1 MVKKMTF
8 KQFLFILPLLIFIG
22 VFSIY
27 PIVTSFMYTFFDY
40 RINDQTANSFYLSER
55 FNGELFYEDCDYINY
70 FLDDDKTL
78 MSEEDQ
84 KAVEEIQATV
94 SSVMSEY
101 ENAKGTEKISSD
113 KKDELVAFKE
123 KLRTD
128 ITALYD
134 KYPDVEFYNKDKIP
148 EILDEMDTCIVKSN
162 FIGLKA
168 YGNLIK
174 DTRFW
179 KALGHTLIFTV
190 ISVGIELVLG
200 MLLALIMN
208 KAMKGI
214 GLVRTVALIPWAI
227 PTAVSAMIWSYLYD
241 GSYGIVSFLF
251 NKLGIINSQSA
262 MLLTSHGAMSAAII
276 ADVWK
281 TTPYMALLLLAG
293 LHHGL
298 DPVVVADVAGV
309 DADLVHTNVGAG
321 QRCLVIKVDIRH
333 DGDVHRV
340 LHGLDALG
348 IRRAGAGHTQD
359 LAARRLTALC
369 LGNVALNVLHG
380 DIQHGL
386 HRNGVVAANG
396 HIADLY
402 FSFQLPHGRFPFRI
416 TLPR

>member
-40 RINDQTANSFYLSER
+40 RINDQTANSFYISER
-55 FNGELFYEDCDYINY
+55 FNGKLFYEDCDYINY

-84 KAVEEIQATV
+84 KAVDEIQATV
-94 SSVMSEY
+94 SSIMSGY
-101 ENAKGTEKISSD
+101 ENAEGTQKISSD
-113 KKDELVAFKE
+113 EKEKLVAFKE
-123 KLRTD
+123 KLKTD
-128 ITALYD
+128 INALYD
-134 KYPDVEFYNKDKIP
+134 KYPDVDFYNKDKVP
-148 EILDEMDTCIVKSN
+148 EILDEMDTCIVESN

-168 YGNLIK
+168 YGNLLT

-190 ISVGIELVLG
+190 LSVSIELVLG

-241 GSYGIVSFLF
+241 GSYGIISFLF
-251 NKLGIINSQSA
+251 SKLGIVSSQSA
-262 MLLTSHGAMSAAII
+262 MLLTSSGAMSAAII

-293 LHHGL
+293 LQVIDRGL
-298 DPVVVADVAGV
+298 YESSAIDGAGPIVTFFKITLPLVKPSLLVALLFRTLDAFRVYDLIAILTGGGPGNGTESLSIYAYKLMFDQSNYGYSSVVVMGMFVVVAIIAFLYVKVLGADVM
-309 DADLVHTNVGAG
+309 
-321 QRCLVIKVDIRH
+321 
-333 DGDVHRV
+333 
-340 LHGLDALG
+340 
-348 IRRAGAGHTQD
+348 
-359 LAARRLTALC
+359 
-369 LGNVALNVLHG
+369 GN
-380 DIQHGL
+380 D
-386 HRNGVVAANG
+386 
-396 HIADLY
+396 
-402 FSFQLPHGRFPFRI
+402 
-416 TLPR
+416 

>member
-293 LHHGL
+293 LQVIDRGL
-298 DPVVVADVAGV
+298 YESSAIDGAGPVVTFFKITLPLVKPSLLVALLFRTLDAFRVYDLIVILTGGGPGNGTESLSIYAYKLMFDQSNYGYSSVVVMGMFVVVAIIAFLYVKVLGADVM
-309 DADLVHTNVGAG
+309 
-321 QRCLVIKVDIRH
+321 
-333 DGDVHRV
+333 
-340 LHGLDALG
+340 
-348 IRRAGAGHTQD
+348 
-359 LAARRLTALC
+359 
-369 LGNVALNVLHG
+369 GN
-380 DIQHGL
+380 D
-386 HRNGVVAANG
+386 
-396 HIADLY
+396 
-402 FSFQLPHGRFPFRI
+402 
-416 TLPR
+416 

>member
-293 LHHGL
+293 LQVIDRGL
-298 DPVVVADVAGV
+298 YESSAIDGAGPVV
-309 DADLVHTNVGAG
+309 TFF
-321 QRCLVIKVDIRH
+321 K
-333 DGDVHRV
+333 
-340 LHGLDALG
+340 
-348 IRRAGAGHTQD
+348 
-359 LAARRLTALC
+359 
-369 LGNVALNVLHG
+369 
-380 DIQHGL
+380 
-386 HRNGVVAANG
+386 
-396 HIADLY
+396 
-402 FSFQLPHGRFPFRI
+402 I
-416 TLPR
+416 TLPLVKPSLLVALLFRTLDAFRVYDLIAILTGGGPGNGTESLSIYAYKLMFDQSNYGYSSVVAIIAFLYVKVLGADVMGND

>member
-214 GLVRTVALIPWAI
+214 GLFRTVALIPWAI

-293 LHHGL
+293 LQVIDRGL
-298 DPVVVADVAGV
+298 YESSAIDGAGPVVTFFKITLPLVKPSLLVALLFRTLDAFRVYDLIAILTGGGPGNGTESLSIYAYKLMFDQSNYGYSSVVVMGMFVVVAIIAFLYVKVLGADVM
-309 DADLVHTNVGAG
+309 
-321 QRCLVIKVDIRH
+321 
-333 DGDVHRV
+333 
-340 LHGLDALG
+340 
-348 IRRAGAGHTQD
+348 
-359 LAARRLTALC
+359 
-369 LGNVALNVLHG
+369 GN
-380 DIQHGL
+380 D
-386 HRNGVVAANG
+386 
-396 HIADLY
+396 
-402 FSFQLPHGRFPFRI
+402 
-416 TLPR
+416 

>member
-40 RINDQTANSFYLSER
+40 RINDQTANSFYLSEH

-200 MLLALIMN
+200 MILALIMN

-293 LHHGL
+293 LQVIDRGL
-298 DPVVVADVAGV
+298 YESSAIDGAGPVVTFFKITLPLVKPSLLVALLFRTLDAFRVYDLIAILTGGGPGNGTESLSIYAYKLMFDQSNYGYSSVVVMGMFVVVAIIAFLYVKVLGADVM
-309 DADLVHTNVGAG
+309 
-321 QRCLVIKVDIRH
+321 
-333 DGDVHRV
+333 
-340 LHGLDALG
+340 
-348 IRRAGAGHTQD
+348 
-359 LAARRLTALC
+359 
-369 LGNVALNVLHG
+369 GN
-380 DIQHGL
+380 D
-386 HRNGVVAANG
+386 
-396 HIADLY
+396 
-402 FSFQLPHGRFPFRI
+402 
-416 TLPR
+416 

>member
-293 LHHGL
+293 LQVIDRGL
-298 DPVVVADVAGV
+298 YESSAIDGAGPVVTFFKITLPLVKPSLLVALLFRTLDAFRVYDLIAILTGGGPGNGTESLSIYAYKLMFDQSNYGYSSVVVMGMFVVVAIIAFLYVKVFGADVM
-309 DADLVHTNVGAG
+309 
-321 QRCLVIKVDIRH
+321 
-333 DGDVHRV
+333 
-340 LHGLDALG
+340 
-348 IRRAGAGHTQD
+348 
-359 LAARRLTALC
+359 
-369 LGNVALNVLHG
+369 GN
-380 DIQHGL
+380 D
-386 HRNGVVAANG
+386 
-396 HIADLY
+396 
-402 FSFQLPHGRFPFRI
+402 
-416 TLPR
+416 

>member
-293 LHHGL
+293 LQVIDRGL
-298 DPVVVADVAGV
+298 YESSAIDGAGPVV
-309 DADLVHTNVGAG
+309 TFF
-321 QRCLVIKVDIRH
+321 K
-333 DGDVHRV
+333 
-340 LHGLDALG
+340 
-348 IRRAGAGHTQD
+348 
-359 LAARRLTALC
+359 
-369 LGNVALNVLHG
+369 
-380 DIQHGL
+380 
-386 HRNGVVAANG
+386 
-396 HIADLY
+396 
-402 FSFQLPHGRFPFRI
+402 I
-416 TLPR
+416 TLPLVKPSLLVALLFRTLDAFRVYDLIAILTGGGPGNGTESLSIYAYKLMFDQSNYGYSSVVVMGMFIVVAIIAFLYVKVLGADVMGND

>member
-123 KLRTD
+123 KPRTD

-293 LHHGL
+293 LQVIDRGL
-298 DPVVVADVAGV
+298 YESSAIDGAGPVVTFFKITLPLVKPSLLVALLFRTLDAFRVYDLIAILTGGGPGNGTESLSIYAYKLMFDQSNYGYSSVVVMGMFVVVAIIAFLYVKVLGADVM
-309 DADLVHTNVGAG
+309 
-321 QRCLVIKVDIRH
+321 
-333 DGDVHRV
+333 
-340 LHGLDALG
+340 
-348 IRRAGAGHTQD
+348 
-359 LAARRLTALC
+359 
-369 LGNVALNVLHG
+369 GN
-380 DIQHGL
+380 D
-386 HRNGVVAANG
+386 
-396 HIADLY
+396 
-402 FSFQLPHGRFPFRI
+402 
-416 TLPR
+416 

>member
-241 GSYGIVSFLF
+241 VSYGIVSFLF

-293 LHHGL
+293 LQVIDRGL
-298 DPVVVADVAGV
+298 YESSAIDGAGPVVTFFKITLPLVKPSLLVALLFRTLDAFRVYDLIAILTGGGPGNGTESLSIYAYKLMFDQSNYGYSSVVVMGMFVVVAIIAFLYVKVLGADVM
-309 DADLVHTNVGAG
+309 
-321 QRCLVIKVDIRH
+321 
-333 DGDVHRV
+333 
-340 LHGLDALG
+340 
-348 IRRAGAGHTQD
+348 
-359 LAARRLTALC
+359 
-369 LGNVALNVLHG
+369 GN
-380 DIQHGL
+380 D
-386 HRNGVVAANG
+386 
-396 HIADLY
+396 
-402 FSFQLPHGRFPFRI
+402 
-416 TLPR
+416 

>member
-293 LHHGL
+293 LQVIDRGL
-298 DPVVVADVAGV
+298 YESSAIDGAGPVVTFFKITLPLVKPSLLVALLFRTLDAFRVYDLIAILTGGGPGNGTESLSIYAYKLMFDQSNYGYSSVVVMGMFVVVAIIAFLYVKVLGADVM
-309 DADLVHTNVGAG
+309 
-321 QRCLVIKVDIRH
+321 
-333 DGDVHRV
+333 
-340 LHGLDALG
+340 
-348 IRRAGAGHTQD
+348 
-359 LAARRLTALC
+359 
-369 LGNVALNVLHG
+369 GN
-380 DIQHGL
+380 D
-386 HRNGVVAANG
+386 
-396 HIADLY
+396 
-402 FSFQLPHGRFPFRI
+402 
-416 TLPR
+416 

>member
-293 LHHGL
+293 LQVIDRGL
-298 DPVVVADVAGV
+298 YESSAIDGAGPVVTFFKITLPLVKPSLLVALLFRTLDAFRVYDLIAILTGGGPGNGTESLSIYAYKLMFDQSNYGYSSVVVMGLFVVVAIIAFLYVKVLGADVM
-309 DADLVHTNVGAG
+309 
-321 QRCLVIKVDIRH
+321 
-333 DGDVHRV
+333 
-340 LHGLDALG
+340 
-348 IRRAGAGHTQD
+348 
-359 LAARRLTALC
+359 
-369 LGNVALNVLHG
+369 GN
-380 DIQHGL
+380 D
-386 HRNGVVAANG
+386 
-396 HIADLY
+396 
-402 FSFQLPHGRFPFRI
+402 
-416 TLPR
+416 

>member
-293 LHHGL
+293 LQVIDRGL
-298 DPVVVADVAGV
+298 YESSAIDGAGPVVTFFKITLPLVKPSLLVALLFRTLDAFRVYDLIAILTGGGPGNGTESLSIYAYKLMFDQSNYGYSSVVVMGMFVVVAIIEFLYVKVLGADVM
-309 DADLVHTNVGAG
+309 
-321 QRCLVIKVDIRH
+321 
-333 DGDVHRV
+333 
-340 LHGLDALG
+340 
-348 IRRAGAGHTQD
+348 
-359 LAARRLTALC
+359 
-369 LGNVALNVLHG
+369 GN
-380 DIQHGL
+380 D
-386 HRNGVVAANG
+386 
-396 HIADLY
+396 
-402 FSFQLPHGRFPFRI
+402 
-416 TLPR
+416 

>member
-84 KAVEEIQATV
+84 KAVEEIQETV

-281 TTPYMALLLLAG
+281 TTPDMALRLLAG
-293 LHHGL
+293 LQVIDRGL
-298 DPVVVADVAGV
+298 YESSAIDGAGPVVTFFKITLPLVKPSLLVALLFRTLDAFRVYDLIAILTGGGPGNGTESLSIYAYKLMFDQSNYGYSSVVVMGMFVVVAIIAFLYVKVLGADVM
-309 DADLVHTNVGAG
+309 
-321 QRCLVIKVDIRH
+321 
-333 DGDVHRV
+333 
-340 LHGLDALG
+340 
-348 IRRAGAGHTQD
+348 
-359 LAARRLTALC
+359 
-369 LGNVALNVLHG
+369 GN
-380 DIQHGL
+380 D
-386 HRNGVVAANG
+386 
-396 HIADLY
+396 
-402 FSFQLPHGRFPFRI
+402 
-416 TLPR
+416 

>member
-40 RINDQTANSFYLSER
+40 RINDQTANSYYLSER

-251 NKLGIINSQSA
+251 NKLEIINSQSA

-293 LHHGL
+293 LQVIDRGL
-298 DPVVVADVAGV
+298 YESSAIDGAGPVVTFFKITLPLVKPSLLVALLFRTLDAFRVYDLIAILTGGGPGNGTESLSIYAYKLMFDQSNYGYSSVVVMGMFVVVAIIAFLYVKVLGADVM
-309 DADLVHTNVGAG
+309 
-321 QRCLVIKVDIRH
+321 
-333 DGDVHRV
+333 
-340 LHGLDALG
+340 
-348 IRRAGAGHTQD
+348 
-359 LAARRLTALC
+359 
-369 LGNVALNVLHG
+369 GN
-380 DIQHGL
+380 D
-386 HRNGVVAANG
+386 
-396 HIADLY
+396 
-402 FSFQLPHGRFPFRI
+402 
-416 TLPR
+416 

>member
-40 RINDQTANSFYLSER
+40 RIKDQTANSFYLSER

-293 LHHGL
+293 LQVIDRGL
-298 DPVVVADVAGV
+298 YESSAIDGAGPVVTFFKITLPLVKPSLLVALLFRTLDAFRVYDLIAILTGGGPGNGTESLSIYAYKLMFDQSNYGYSSVVVMGMFVVVAIIAFLYVKVLGADVM
-309 DADLVHTNVGAG
+309 
-321 QRCLVIKVDIRH
+321 
-333 DGDVHRV
+333 
-340 LHGLDALG
+340 
-348 IRRAGAGHTQD
+348 
-359 LAARRLTALC
+359 
-369 LGNVALNVLHG
+369 GN
-380 DIQHGL
+380 D
-386 HRNGVVAANG
+386 
-396 HIADLY
+396 
-402 FSFQLPHGRFPFRI
+402 
-416 TLPR
+416 

>member
-40 RINDQTANSFYLSER
+40 RINDQTANSYYLSER

-293 LHHGL
+293 LQVIDRGL
-298 DPVVVADVAGV
+298 YESSAIDGAGPVV
-309 DADLVHTNVGAG
+309 TFF
-321 QRCLVIKVDIRH
+321 K
-333 DGDVHRV
+333 
-340 LHGLDALG
+340 
-348 IRRAGAGHTQD
+348 
-359 LAARRLTALC
+359 
-369 LGNVALNVLHG
+369 
-380 DIQHGL
+380 
-386 HRNGVVAANG
+386 
-396 HIADLY
+396 
-402 FSFQLPHGRFPFRI
+402 I
-416 TLPR
+416 TLPLVKPSLLVALLFRTLDAFRVYDLIAILTGGGPGNGTESLSIYAYKLMFDQKGRK

>member
-84 KAVEEIQATV
+84 KAVEEIQETV

-293 LHHGL
+293 LQVIDRGL
-298 DPVVVADVAGV
+298 YESSAIDGAGPVVTFFKITLPLVKPNLLVALLFRTLDAFRVYDLIAILTGGGPGNGTESLSIYAYKLMFDQSNYGYSSVVVMGMFVVVAIIAFLYVKVLGADVM
-309 DADLVHTNVGAG
+309 
-321 QRCLVIKVDIRH
+321 
-333 DGDVHRV
+333 
-340 LHGLDALG
+340 
-348 IRRAGAGHTQD
+348 
-359 LAARRLTALC
+359 
-369 LGNVALNVLHG
+369 GN
-380 DIQHGL
+380 D
-386 HRNGVVAANG
+386 
-396 HIADLY
+396 
-402 FSFQLPHGRFPFRI
+402 
-416 TLPR
+416 

>member
-148 EILDEMDTCIVKSN
+148 EILDEMDTCIVKPN

-293 LHHGL
+293 LQVIDRGL
-298 DPVVVADVAGV
+298 YESSAIDGAGPVVTFFKITLPLVKPSLLVALLFRTLDAFRVYDLIAILTGGGPGNGTESLSIYAYKLMFDQSNYGYSSVVVMGMFVVVAIIAFLYVKVLGADVM
-309 DADLVHTNVGAG
+309 
-321 QRCLVIKVDIRH
+321 
-333 DGDVHRV
+333 
-340 LHGLDALG
+340 
-348 IRRAGAGHTQD
+348 
-359 LAARRLTALC
+359 
-369 LGNVALNVLHG
+369 GN
-380 DIQHGL
+380 D
-386 HRNGVVAANG
+386 
-396 HIADLY
+396 
-402 FSFQLPHGRFPFRI
+402 
-416 TLPR
+416 

>member
-101 ENAKGTEKISSD
+101 ENVKGTEKISSD

-293 LHHGL
+293 LQVIDRGL
-298 DPVVVADVAGV
+298 YESSAIDGAGPVVTFFKITLPLVKPSLLVALLFRTLDAFRVYDLIAILTGGGPGNGTESLSIYAYKLMFDQSNYGYSSVVVMGMFVVVAIIAFLYVKVLGADVM
-309 DADLVHTNVGAG
+309 
-321 QRCLVIKVDIRH
+321 
-333 DGDVHRV
+333 
-340 LHGLDALG
+340 
-348 IRRAGAGHTQD
+348 
-359 LAARRLTALC
+359 
-369 LGNVALNVLHG
+369 GN
-380 DIQHGL
+380 D
-386 HRNGVVAANG
+386 
-396 HIADLY
+396 
-402 FSFQLPHGRFPFRI
+402 
-416 TLPR
+416 

>member
-293 LHHGL
+293 LQVIDRGL
-298 DPVVVADVAGV
+298 YESSAIDGAGPVVTFFKITLPLVKPSLLVALLFRTLDAFRVYDLIAILTGGGPGDGTESLSIYAYKLMFDQSNYGYSSVVVMGMFVVVAIIAFLYVKVLGADVM
-309 DADLVHTNVGAG
+309 
-321 QRCLVIKVDIRH
+321 
-333 DGDVHRV
+333 
-340 LHGLDALG
+340 
-348 IRRAGAGHTQD
+348 
-359 LAARRLTALC
+359 
-369 LGNVALNVLHG
+369 GN
-380 DIQHGL
+380 D
-386 HRNGVVAANG
+386 
-396 HIADLY
+396 
-402 FSFQLPHGRFPFRI
+402 
-416 TLPR
+416 

>member
-84 KAVEEIQATV
+84 KAVEEIQETV

-293 LHHGL
+293 LQVIDRGL
-298 DPVVVADVAGV
+298 YESSAIDGAGPVVTFFKITLPLVKPSLLVALLFRTLDAFRVYDLIAILTGGGPGNGTESLSIYAYKLMFDQSNYGYSSVVVMGMFVVVAIIAFLYVKILGADVM
-309 DADLVHTNVGAG
+309 
-321 QRCLVIKVDIRH
+321 
-333 DGDVHRV
+333 
-340 LHGLDALG
+340 
-348 IRRAGAGHTQD
+348 
-359 LAARRLTALC
+359 
-369 LGNVALNVLHG
+369 GN
-380 DIQHGL
+380 D
-386 HRNGVVAANG
+386 
-396 HIADLY
+396 
-402 FSFQLPHGRFPFRI
+402 
-416 TLPR
+416 

>member
-128 ITALYD
+128 ITALYN

-293 LHHGL
+293 LQVIDRGL
-298 DPVVVADVAGV
+298 YESSAIDGAGPVVTFFKITLPLVKPSLLVALLFRTLDAFRVYDLIAILTGGGPGNGTESLSIYAYKLMFDQSNYGYSSVVVMGMFVVVAIIAFLYVKVLGADVM
-309 DADLVHTNVGAG
+309 
-321 QRCLVIKVDIRH
+321 
-333 DGDVHRV
+333 
-340 LHGLDALG
+340 
-348 IRRAGAGHTQD
+348 
-359 LAARRLTALC
+359 
-369 LGNVALNVLHG
+369 GN
-380 DIQHGL
+380 D
-386 HRNGVVAANG
+386 
-396 HIADLY
+396 
-402 FSFQLPHGRFPFRI
+402 
-416 TLPR
+416 

>member
-55 FNGELFYEDCDYINY
+55 FNGEPFYEDCDYINY

-251 NKLGIINSQSA
+251 NKLEIINSQSA

-293 LHHGL
+293 LQVIDRGL
-298 DPVVVADVAGV
+298 YESSAIDGAGPVVTFFKITLPLVKPSLLVALLFRTLDAFRVYDLIAILTGGGPGNGTESLSIYAYKLMFDQSNYGYSSVVVMGMFVVVAIIAFLYVKVLGADVM
-309 DADLVHTNVGAG
+309 
-321 QRCLVIKVDIRH
+321 
-333 DGDVHRV
+333 
-340 LHGLDALG
+340 
-348 IRRAGAGHTQD
+348 
-359 LAARRLTALC
+359 
-369 LGNVALNVLHG
+369 GN
-380 DIQHGL
+380 D
-386 HRNGVVAANG
+386 
-396 HIADLY
+396 
-402 FSFQLPHGRFPFRI
+402 
-416 TLPR
+416 

>member
-101 ENAKGTEKISSD
+101 ENAKGTEKIASD

-148 EILDEMDTCIVKSN
+148 EILDEMDICIVKSN

-293 LHHGL
+293 LQVIDRGL
-298 DPVVVADVAGV
+298 YESSAIDGAGPVVTFFKITLPLVKPSLLVALLFRTLDAFRVYDLIAILTGGGPGNGTESLSIYAYKLMFDQSNYGYSSVVVMGMFVVVAIIAFLYVKVLGADVM
-309 DADLVHTNVGAG
+309 
-321 QRCLVIKVDIRH
+321 
-333 DGDVHRV
+333 
-340 LHGLDALG
+340 
-348 IRRAGAGHTQD
+348 
-359 LAARRLTALC
+359 
-369 LGNVALNVLHG
+369 GN
-380 DIQHGL
+380 D
-386 HRNGVVAANG
+386 
-396 HIADLY
+396 
-402 FSFQLPHGRFPFRI
+402 
-416 TLPR
+416 

>member
-134 KYPDVEFYNKDKIP
+134 KYSDVEFYNKDKIP

-293 LHHGL
+293 LQVIDRGL
-298 DPVVVADVAGV
+298 YESSAIDGAGPVVTFFKITLPLVKPSLLVALLFRTLDAFRVYDLIAILTGGGPGNGTESLSIYAYKLMFDQSNYGYSSVVVMGMFVVVAIIAFLYVKVLGADVM
-309 DADLVHTNVGAG
+309 
-321 QRCLVIKVDIRH
+321 
-333 DGDVHRV
+333 
-340 LHGLDALG
+340 
-348 IRRAGAGHTQD
+348 
-359 LAARRLTALC
+359 
-369 LGNVALNVLHG
+369 GN
-380 DIQHGL
+380 D
-386 HRNGVVAANG
+386 
-396 HIADLY
+396 
-402 FSFQLPHGRFPFRI
+402 
-416 TLPR
+416 

>member
-1 MVKKMTF
+1 MRIV
-8 KQFLFILPLLIFIG
+8 IISIIFWMI
-22 VFSIY
+22 
-27 PIVTSFMYTFFDY
+27 
-40 RINDQTANSFYLSER
+40 
-55 FNGELFYEDCDYINY
+55 
-70 FLDDDKTL
+70 DKTL

-293 LHHGL
+293 LQVIDRGL
-298 DPVVVADVAGV
+298 YESSAIDGAGPVV
-309 DADLVHTNVGAG
+309 TFF
-321 QRCLVIKVDIRH
+321 K
-333 DGDVHRV
+333 
-340 LHGLDALG
+340 
-348 IRRAGAGHTQD
+348 
-359 LAARRLTALC
+359 
-369 LGNVALNVLHG
+369 
-380 DIQHGL
+380 
-386 HRNGVVAANG
+386 
-396 HIADLY
+396 
-402 FSFQLPHGRFPFRI
+402 I
-416 TLPR
+416 TLPLVKPSLLVALLFRTLDAFRVYDLIAILTGGGPGNGTESLSIYAYKLRFDQSNYGYSSVSCYGNVCCSSNYLHPVCEKYLGQMYGKRLRREKGWKNVSTFKVSSMDFYYCFLLFSVFPSLVLVTSFKLK